1 MGTTSD
7 GANRVNRFNHAAHP
21 PPPPPLA
28 FIPPMLF
35 LRRLRRAATV
45 VAASTALT
53 LFPQTHRPRAVHAA
67 TPTPVV
73 LFDRSYTGA
82 GSSNL
87 WNDLGVSVPQ
97 PPVAPLLKST
107 RKRILVE
114 DELRILMRLVV
125 AATVGGI
132 IGMERRSAKSFAG
145 VRTFSLVSL
154 GAAIF
159 LSTCLVACPQA
170 DPARIAAAI
179 SSSVGFI
186 GGGVMSKNS
195 KHSRGLTT
203 ATSVWLAAGL
213 GVAAAS
219 GLFVLAYVGAVMTV
233 LIARYARFDSSLH
246 LIRGD
251 PLARYDD
258 DDDDDDDD
266 HDDLLSPPR
275 RPPPPRLNEKGLEEQ
290 SYSGNGSPT
299 EIGRRGSSP
308 S

>member
-1 MGTTSD
+1 M
-7 GANRVNRFNHAAHP
+7 F
-21 PPPPPLA
+21 L
-28 FIPPMLF
+28 

-45 VAASTALT
+45 IAASTALT
-53 LFPQTHRPRAVHAA
+53 LVPTRPQSVQAAPRPA
-67 TPTPVV
+67 TV
-73 LFDRSYTGA
+73 LFDRSYTGT
-82 GSSNL
+82 GVQSNI
-87 WNDLGVSVPQ
+87 WEDLGMNNNDNNNTTTSTVQSTP
-97 PPVAPLLKST
+97 ALKPT
-107 RKRILVE
+107 PKRLLVE

-132 IGMERRSAKSFAG
+132 IGLERRSAKSFAG

-159 LSTCLVACPQA
+159 LSTVLIAAPQA

-195 KHSRGLTT
+195 KQSRGLTT

-219 GLFVLAYVGAVMTV
+219 GLFVLAYAGAVMTV
-233 LIARYARFDSSLH
+233 LIARYARFDNSLH

-251 PLARYDD
+251 PLVNYDTD
-258 DDDDDDDD
+258 DPVDEDLITSRERSQKLSSSSQQQPLDD
-266 HDDLLSPPR
+266 S
-275 RPPPPRLNEKGLEEQ
+275 NELEEQ
-290 SYSGNGSPT
+290 PQSSSYSGNGSPS
-299 EIGRRGSSP
+299 ELGRRGTSS
-308 S
+308 ST